1 MKSLVVYYSM
11 SGNCEMVAG
20 KIKEQAGADV
30 LRIEPEKAFPN
41 SGFRK
46 FFWGGK
52 SAVMGDTPALKPYE
66 FDASLYD
73 IVVIGFPVWAS
84 RMAPPLKTFVADNL
98 EALKVKKVA
107 SFACQGGSGAEKAFS
122 QLCRM
127 LGRDSLDATLVL
139 NDPKT
144 GENSANDLKISAFC
158 DSIK

>member
-11 SGNCEMVAG
+11 SGNCEMVAE
-20 KIKEQAGADV
+20 KIKELAGADV
-30 LRIEPEKAFPN
+30 LRIDPEKAFPD
-41 SGFRK
+41 SGFKK

-66 FDASLYD
+66 FDAALYD
-73 IVVIGFPVWAS
+73 CVIIGFPVWAS

-98 EALKVKKVA
+98 EVLKGKKVA
-107 SFACQGGSGAEKAFS
+107 SFACQGGSGAERAFA
-122 QLCRM
+122 QLCGM

-144 GENSANDLKISAFC
+144 RANSENDLKISAFC

>member
-11 SGNCEMVAG
+11 SGNCEMVA
-20 KIKEQAGADV
+20 KEISKLTGADV
-30 LRIEPEKAFPN
+30 LRIEPEKAFPD

-52 SAVMGDTPALKPYE
+52 SAVMGDTPELKPYE

-73 IVVIGFPVWAS
+73 TIVIGFPVWAS
-84 RMAPPLKTFVADNL
+84 RMAPPLKTFVADNA
-98 EALKVKKVA
+98 EALKGKRIA

-122 QLCRM
+122 QLYGM
-127 LGRDSLDATLVL
+127 LGRASLDATMVL

-144 GENSANDLKISAFC
+144 RVDAGNDTKISEFC
-158 DSIK
+158 NLIK

>member
-20 KIKEQAGADV
+20 KIAEYTGADV
-30 LRIEPEKAFPN
+30 LRLEPVKAYPD
-41 SGFRK
+41 SGFKK

-52 SAVMGDTPALKPYE
+52 SAVMGDTPKLNPYE
-66 FDASLYD
+66 FDASKYET
-73 IVVIGFPVWAS
+73 IIIGFPVWAS

-98 EALKVKKVA
+98 EALKDKKIS

-122 QLCRM
+122 QLCGM

-139 NDPKT
+139 NDPKSRN
-144 GENSANDLKISAFC
+144 GSENEKTIEAFC
-158 DSIK
+158 DKIR

>member
-11 SGNCEMVAG
+11 SGNCEMVAE
-20 KIKEQAGADV
+20 KIKELAGADV
-30 LRIEPEKAFPN
+30 LRIEPEKAFPD
-41 SGFRK
+41 SGFKK

-66 FDASLYD
+66 FDSSLYD
-73 IVVIGFPVWAS
+73 TVVIGFPVWAS

-98 EALKVKKVA
+98 EALKSKKVA

-122 QLCRM
+122 QLCGM

-144 GENSANDLKISAFC
+144 RENPENEKTINTFC
-158 DSIK
+158 DKIR

>member
-11 SGNCEMVAG
+11 SGNCEMVAE
-20 KIKEQAGADV
+20 KIKELAGADV
-30 LRIEPEKAFPN
+30 LRIEPEKAFPD
-41 SGFRK
+41 SGFKK

-52 SAVMGDTPALKPYE
+52 SAVMGDTPALKDYS

-98 EALKVKKVA
+98 EALKGKKVA
-107 SFACQGGSGAEKAFS
+107 SFACQGGSGAEKAFK
-122 QLCRM
+122 QLCGM

-144 GENSANDLKISAFC
+144 RENPENEKTISAFC
-158 DSIK
+158 DKLR

>member
-20 KIKEQAGADV
+20 KIKELAGADV
-30 LRIEPEKAFPN
+30 LRIDPEKAFPN
-41 SGFRK
+41 SGFKK

-52 SAVMGDTPALKPYE
+52 SAVMGDTPALKPYD

-73 IVVIGFPVWAS
+73 IVIIGFPVWAS

-98 EALKVKKVA
+98 EALKGKKVA

-122 QLCRM
+122 QLCGM
-127 LGRDSLDATLVL
+127 LGRDSLYATLVL
-139 NDPKT
+139 NNPKT
-144 GENSANDLKISAFC
+144 GENSENDLKISAFC

>member
-1 MKSLVVYYSM
+1 MKTLVVYYSM

-20 KIKEQAGADV
+20 KIAELTGADV
-30 LRIEPEKAFPN
+30 LRVEPEKAFPD

-52 SAVMGDTPALKPYE
+52 SAVMGDTPVLKAYE

-73 IVVIGFPVWAS
+73 TVVIGFPVWAS

-98 EALKVKKVA
+98 EALKGKRVA

-122 QLCRM
+122 QLCGM

-144 GENSANDLKISAFC
+144 RENPENGTKISEFC
-158 DSIK
+158 GQIK

>member
-20 KIKEQAGADV
+20 KIKELAGADV
-30 LRIEPEKAFPN
+30 LRIDPEKAFPN
-41 SGFRK
+41 SGFKK

-52 SAVMGDTPALKPYE
+52 SAVMGDTPALKPYD

-73 IVVIGFPVWAS
+73 LVIIGFPVWAS

-98 EALKVKKVA
+98 EALKGKKVA

-122 QLCRM
+122 QLCGM
-127 LGRDSLDATLVL
+127 LGRDSLYATLVL
-139 NDPKT
+139 NNPKT
-144 GENSANDLKISAFC
+144 GENSENDLKISAFC